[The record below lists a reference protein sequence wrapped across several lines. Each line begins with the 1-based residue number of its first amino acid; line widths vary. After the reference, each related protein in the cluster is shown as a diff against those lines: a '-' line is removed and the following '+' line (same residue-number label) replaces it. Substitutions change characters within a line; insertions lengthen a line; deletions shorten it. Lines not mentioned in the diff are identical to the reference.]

1 MMRHFRG
8 MGAQE
13 SAQSSGKDAS
23 GAGSQKSTVPMRQ
36 PSTGPGVLDAFQ
48 SIYGTPRQPAPG
60 LQVPAEDN
68 TLTVLAV
75 VGGVGLVLIAGI
87 AIMAVGKKKPVSA
100 NKRRRTRR

>member
-1 MMRHFRG
+1 MRHFRG

-13 SAQSSGKDAS
+13 ASSSAGKDAS
-23 GAGSQKSTVPMRQ
+23 GAGSQKSAASARQ

-48 SIYGTPRQPAPG
+48 SIYGAPR

-68 TLTVLAV
+68 AVLVMAV

-87 AIMAVGKKKPVSA
+87 AIMAVSKKKPVSA

>member
-1 MMRHFRG
+1 MRHFGG
-8 MGAQE
+8 MGAQDAAS
-13 SAQSSGKDAS
+13 SAGKDAS
-23 GAGSQKSTVPMRQ
+23 GAGSQKATAPARQ

-48 SIYGTPRQPAPG
+48 SIYGAPRQPAPG

-68 TLTVLAV
+68 TVLVMAV